1 VDWKRLLAYISGS
14 VDQELLLRNEYLAAE
29 NRILRNQIKGRLR
42 LADGERKTLAEL
54 GKRLGKKALEEVANI
69 VKPETILKWHRALI
83 ARKFDGS
90 KNRVSQGR
98 PKIEA
103 ELEAL
108 IIRLAKENR
117 SWGYD
122 RIIGAL
128 RKHHDLRAGQQHDL
142 DTARRTYGHR
152 IRRHRDR
159 GIHLRHQRQ
168 HAHED
173 RSPGHGAG
181 EDHLVSLHVRDQS
194 VRVSGHPLQ
203 GQE

>member
-1 VDWKRLLAYISGS
+1 MDWKRLLAYISGS
-14 VDQELLLRNEYLAAE
+14 VDEELLLRNEYLVTE
-29 NRILRNQIKGRLR
+29 NRILRNQLTCRLR
-42 LADGERKTLAEL
+42 LTDGERKTLAEL
-54 GKRLGKKALEEVANI
+54 GERLGKKALDEVANI
-69 VKPETILKWHRALI
+69 VRPETILKWHRALI

-117 SWGYD
+117 SWGYV

-159 GIHLRHQRQ
+159 GIYLRHQRQ
-168 HAHED
+168 HAHGD
-173 RSPGHGAG
+173 PCSGHGAG
-181 EDHLVSLHVRDQS
+181 EDHLVSLYVRDQS
-194 VRVSGHPLQ
+194 VSLSSHLQQ
-203 GQE
+203 GQK